1 VTKRAHLVFHGG
13 LRFETVTGS
22 GNRISQDS
30 GGTEHGASPRE
41 VVLAALGA
49 CGGMDV
55 AAILVKK
62 RQRVTRHEIDVVG
75 DDRAEHPQ
83 MFTTITVTHEV
94 EGPELDPEAVRRA
107 IELSAT
113 RYCPVNAMLAW
124 GKVQIVHR
132 YVARSDAG
140 ETRAD
145 VVVTGPD
152 GAGLA
157 DPLAMVAGASAAA
170 ADTPKGLGEG

>member
-1 VTKRAHLVFHGG
+1 MKTAHLIFHGG
-13 LRFETVTGS
+13 LRFDATTGS
-22 GNRISQDS
+22 GNLVSLDS
-30 GGTEHGASPRE
+30 GGTDIGSSPRE
-41 VVLAALGA
+41 LVLAALGA

-62 RQRVTRHEIDVVG
+62 RQRVTRHEIEVQG
-75 DDRAEHPQ
+75 EERAEHPQ

-94 EGPELDPEAVRRA
+94 EGPALDPEAVRRA

-124 GKVQIVHR
+124 GKVRIVHR

-140 ETRAD
+140 EVAAD
-145 VVVTGPD
+145 VVTIGPD

-157 DPLAMVAGASAAA
+157 EA
-170 ADTPKGLGEG
+170 